1 MAQHNQLGK
10 TVTTKYTDIK
20 LINVSDYVICHN
32 YRMKEYL
39 ISKGYII
46 RDINWRSGKMELDI
60 VAYRDKTLVVVEVKT
75 RKNNEFLR
83 PEEAVTLRKIK
94 NIIQATD
101 AYIRMFD
108 IPFDIRFD
116 IITLVGENEDFQIEH
131 IEDAFL
137 PPLNCR

>member
-1 MAQHNQLGK
+1 
-10 TVTTKYTDIK
+10 
-20 LINVSDYVICHN
+20 
-32 YRMKEYL
+32 
-39 ISKGYII
+39 
-46 RDINWRSGKMELDI
+46 MELDI

-83 PEEAVTLRKIK
+83 PEEAVTFRKIK

-116 IITLVGENEDFQIEH
+116 IITLVGGNEDFQIEH

>member
-1 MAQHNQLGK
+1 MYPLEI
-10 TVTTKYTDIK
+10 KYSAARSSPVFPNWLCCAISTNLEKRIYED
-20 LINVSDYVICHN
+20 S
-32 YRMKEYL
+32 MKKE
-39 ISKGYII
+39 IGV
-46 RDINWRSGKMELDI
+46 RKMELDI